1 MKVKA
6 KGNVVPKRKRTIGQ
20 ILWSQRILILMSV
33 PLLIHRII
41 FSYVPLYGWVMAFQH
56 FRPAVRGIWNQDWV
70 GLAHFELIFVGMLSE
85 RFWRSVVNT
94 LGQSALMLV
103 TGTVAAILLSLLLNE
118 LKQIGMKRIFQSILY
133 LPFFLSMVIIA
144 NLASIAFSLPQSGGS
159 INQLLLF
166 LRIVDEPILF
176 LAHPEYFWGIVAG
189 VNLWR
194 TLGWGTIIYLAAIT
208 GIDPELYEAA
218 EVDGA
223 NRYKK
228 MWYITL
234 PGIKSTIIVL
244 LIMNL
249 GWILNAGFEVQW
261 FLGNGLNVSRSEILD
276 IFILRYGMEIGNFSL
291 ATAAGIFRTVVAI
304 FMVVVANYIAK
315 LLGQERLI

>member
-1 MKVKA
+1 MKA
-6 KGNVVPKRKRTIGQ
+6 KANVVSKRKRTIGQ

-33 PLLIHRII
+33 PLLIHRIV
-41 FSYVPLYGWVMAFQH
+41 FSYVPLYGWAMAFQH
-56 FRPAVRGIWNQDWV
+56 FRPAVRGIWNQEWV
-70 GLAHFELIFVGMLSE
+70 GLAQFELIFVGMLSE
-85 RFWRSVVNT
+85 RFWQSVINT
-94 LGQSALMLV
+94 LGQSALMLF
-103 TGTVAAILLSLLLNE
+103 TGTVAAIALSLLLNE

-144 NLASIAFSLPQSGGS
+144 NLASVAFSLPQSGGS

-166 LRIVDEPILF
+166 LRIIDEPILF
-176 LAHPEYFWGIVAG
+176 LAHPSYFWGIVAG

-249 GWILNAGFEVQW
+249 GWILNAGFEIQW

-304 FMVVVANYIAK
+304 FMVATANYIAK